1 MPEGIIITKVDR
13 VPDSCF
19 DCEMHDD
26 VDWCPF
32 AGECVG
38 IYARIKKMN
47 PRCPIKPMPEK
58 KTDNDSSYQFA
69 WNCGYNVCLDKL
81 LGGKR

>member
-26 VDWCPF
+26 VDWCLF
-32 AGECVG
+32 AEEYVE
-38 IYARIKKMN
+38 IYAKAHKKS
-47 PRCPIKPMPEK
+47 PRCPIMVDEQEIS
-58 KTDNDSSYQFA
+58 D
-69 WNCGYNVCLDKL
+69 
-81 LGGKR
+81 GKQDI